1 MQSDCFVHCF
11 ALLPFYHSCYCVVI
25 KLSSHKTPRY
35 WLRSRFT
42 LNSAKLDDQ
51 EFCDG
56 TCAETSPSFVLDIS
70 DLSDSNADDKEDLAM
85 SLEDLKTHFTDLF
98 TNLQYQM
105 DKVHELDQKG
115 IRAISRS
122 VEEHSGMLTASGVEP
137 PVFKGSKTD
146 DLQEFFTRF
155 DSLASLY
162 SWTEERKKQA
172 LPLYLKG
179 NALTWYSA
187 VPNMDTTPYGDIV
200 KAMIDHFNSPAT
212 HFALRQQLNNRKQG
226 PTESVAEYA
235 AEIRKQCKRLSIPKS
250 EWTNIFISNLREPL
264 RTYCVLQRP
273 DSFQNAENL
282 ATLRETVS
290 TEEPSVA
297 SITKSAVNKV
307 VDLIQTSLPKTS
319 PSVAAFDQNQSRA
332 TFSRS
337 GTSDQPKSEIS
348 ELTSQIRL
356 LLRELRNNNRP
367 SRPYQNYATSAN
379 SNVQSQRGNN
389 SRGFYP
395 QDRTRRTQFG
405 APVCG
410 VCGRRGHTSYACRD
424 PRIPDRRRPPPPF
437 RPHYQSRPSQ
447 SNPSSERNLNH

>member
-1 MQSDCFVHCF
+1 MDTQKV
-11 ALLPFYHSCYCVVI
+11 
-25 KLSSHKTPRY
+25 
-35 WLRSRFT
+35 
-42 LNSAKLDDQ
+42 
-51 EFCDG
+51 CDG
-56 TCAETSPSFVLDIS
+56 TCSDNSSSFIVDIS
-70 DLSDSNADDKEDLAM
+70 DLSDSNVDSDEDFDM

-137 PVFKGSKTD
+137 PVFKGSKSD

-162 SWTEERKKQA
+162 SWSEERKKQA

-187 VPNMDTTPYGDIV
+187 VPNIDTLPYNDIA

-226 PTESVAEYA
+226 VNESVANYA

-250 EWTNIFISNLREPL
+250 EWTNIFVSNLREPL

-273 DSFQNAENL
+273 DSFQSAENL

-297 SITKSAVNKV
+297 SITQSAVNKV
-307 VDLIQTSLPKTS
+307 VDLIQTSLPKPS
-319 PSVAAFDQNQSRA
+319 PSVATFERNQPGKQ
-332 TFSRS
+332 FSRS
-337 GTSDQPKSEIS
+337 NTPNEERSEIS

-356 LLRELRNNNRP
+356 LLREIRNNNRP
-367 SRPYQNYATSAN
+367 SRPNQNYTTSAN
-379 SNVQSQRGNN
+379 SNASPQRGYNN
-389 SRGFYP
+389 RGFYP
-395 QDRTRRTQFG
+395 HDRTRRTQLG
-405 APVCG
+405 VPVCG

-437 RPHYQSRPSQ
+437 RPHSSRPSQ
-447 SNPSSERNLNH
+447 FSPSSGQNLNR